1 MPHTLME
8 LIFSDENFYE
18 TIFNA
23 NDLSLIKFWW
33 DFQYIVDV
41 SYESSLAFNTR
52 YTAKEKH
59 DFMAPFR

>member
-1 MPHTLME
+1 MKISTKPY
-8 LIFSDENFYE
+8 LIQMIYK
-18 TIFNA
+18 FNYV
-23 NDLSLIKFWW
+23 LVGFW
-33 DFQYIVDV
+33 VVNV